1 MELPKGLT
9 RAQIEDSTVL
19 AALGRVPREKFVPES
34 HRGEWREDRPLP
46 IGAGQTISQPFIVAL
61 MTQSLAIKKGMK
73 VLEIGTGSGY
83 QAAVLAELGAEVF
96 SIEIVPELQQRA
108 QKLLEELG
116 YRVHCRLS
124 DGWEGWPEASP
135 FDAIIVTAC
144 CPELPQTLI
153 TQLRPGGRL
162 VFPVK
167 VGAADAELERDEE
180 LQLLTRDQAG
190 TGYSVER
197 LSSVRFVPITRAT

>member
-9 RAQIEDSTVL
+9 RAQIEDATVL

-83 QAAVLAELGAEVF
+83 QAAVLAELGADVF
-96 SIEIVPELQQRA
+96 SIEIVPELQQRS

-116 YRVHCRLS
+116 YRVHCRLA

-144 CPELPQTLI
+144 CPELPQKLI
-153 TQLRPGGRL
+153 AQLRPGGRL

-167 VGAADAELERDEE
+167 VGEAAAEMERDEE

-190 TGYSVER
+190 TGYSVES